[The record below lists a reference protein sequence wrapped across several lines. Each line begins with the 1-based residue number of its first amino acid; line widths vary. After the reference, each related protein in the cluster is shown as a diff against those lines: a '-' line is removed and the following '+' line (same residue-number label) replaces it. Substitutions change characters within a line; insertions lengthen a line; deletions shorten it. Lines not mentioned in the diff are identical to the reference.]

1 MWCIWAQKVKE
12 GQGAAC
18 PSSSAWRMM
27 AGPAALTVLDTGL
40 ATDSSKVQNAFGV
53 SLVGFERCTFKT
65 VKAMGPAAKY

>member
-1 MWCIWAQKVKE
+1 
-12 GQGAAC
+12 
-18 PSSSAWRMM
+18 M